1 MYGGGGT
8 APFSYAINIT
18 TKNLKRK
25 TTSDVVLQPLLALA
39 SPTLLIKCIGD
50 MGAATVA
57 DTATGI

>member
-1 MYGGGGT
+1 MYGEGGT

-18 TKNLKRK
+18 TKNQKRK
-25 TTSDVVLQPLLALA
+25 TTSAVVLEPLLALA